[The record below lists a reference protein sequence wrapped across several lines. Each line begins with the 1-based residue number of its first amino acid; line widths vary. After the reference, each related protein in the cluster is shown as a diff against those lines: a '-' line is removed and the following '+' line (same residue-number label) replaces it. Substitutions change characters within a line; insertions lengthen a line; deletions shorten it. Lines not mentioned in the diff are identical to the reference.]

1 MKKLIA
7 MLLTLTMCLGMFAAC
22 GSGGADDSYTYN
34 GATTALGNNWNPH
47 TWETNAD
54 DTINS
59 YITSPFV
66 TMSIKDSENGVY
78 QWVYEMATAITDV
91 TGDHKDDLTKYA
103 VTLPEGQTADT
114 TESGY
119 VFEIALNPD
128 AKWEDGTPINAD
140 SYIYSMKQLLAPEM
154 HNYRANLYIAGES
167 ALAGGAA
174 YYNSGA
180 PIYNAMV
187 APYETEGDYSY
198 DLEKGIADG
207 LAYVNVTSADMTLYN
222 MSLADL
228 NSSYGMGFDAE
239 VKELTDAANAY
250 GFTKI
255 TADNRATVET
265 LVKGLLS
272 GLFGITDEADLANYL
287 KEALWVDTQTKGEVV
302 DYDSAVGCYKVD
314 DYTIRYV
321 CQTAIDINYF
331 LTSCTS
337 TWLVYEPL
345 YEAGKD
351 TTGELV
357 TTNYG
362 TSMETSMS
370 YGPYKIESLQADRQ
384 IVFTQNENWFGWEK
398 EGGKL
403 VSYTNFEVDGEKKQQ
418 YQTTRVVIDV
428 MEESAMK
435 QAFLK
440 GQLTEWSPTAEELTT
455 YATSDQLYKVD
466 ETYTM
471 SFFFNTDVD
480 MLKEM
485 DNSKGNTNSVVLSNT
500 NFRKAFSLAVDR
512 AEFVT
517 ATPGYKPAY
526 ALMNNLYFYDV
537 YNDPNSSYRGSDE
550 AMQAVCNLYNVEYG
564 AGKAYATLKEA
575 YDSISGYNLTE
586 AKALMKSACD
596 ELVAD
601 GLYTAGEDIVIR
613 IGWAKAALQSS
624 DNNQIALMNKY
635 INAAAEG
642 SGFGKITLE
651 GIGSIEDRY
660 GDVPAGEYAIGYG
673 AWGGAAFY
681 PFRNMQV
688 YCDNQQY
695 ELNEAACWDPT
706 NEQLTLNVEGEDVTM
721 SWQEWS
727 NALIG
732 TGKFAN
738 SDNKT
743 KLAVTAS
750 LEELYL
756 EKYYRIPLCGTT
768 ICSVLSYK
776 NSYYTEDYNIMYGFG
791 GMRLMTYNYTDAEW
805 DAFVADQG
813 GTLSYE

>member
-7 MLLTLTMCLGMFAAC
+7 MLLALTMCLGMFAAC

-54 DTINS
+54 DTING

-91 TGDHKDDLTKYA
+91 TKDHKDDLTKYA
-103 VTLPEGQTADT
+103 VTLPEGQTPET

-207 LAYVNVTSADMTLYN
+207 LAYVNVTSADMTLYS

-250 GFTKI
+250 GYTKI
-255 TADNRATVET
+255 TTENRATVET

-471 SFFFNTDVD
+471 SFFFNTNVD

-681 PFRNMQV
+681 PFRNLQV

-695 ELNEAACWDPT
+695 EINEAACWDPT

-743 KLAVTAS
+743 KLAVTAE

-756 EKYYRIPLCGTT
+756 KKYYRIPLCGTT